1 MAKYFTLTTVVLG
14 MTLVSLPAE
23 AQTTQHLQWDP
34 MAAATYL
41 DERQGWW
48 MTWEPAQRERETF
61 CISCHTAVPYALARS
76 ALWAVSGETALVPQ
90 EEALL
95 HNVRRRVRLWA
106 EVAPERLESRGS
118 ETILNSLVLA
128 SRDARDSRLSDDARL
143 AFDHLWEM
151 QLDHGERSGAWP
163 WLHAALE
170 PWEEDGGPYYGAA
183 LAAVAV
189 GTAPEGYAQEV
200 ANVDRVAR
208 LSSYLNDNYDD
219 QNLFNKLT
227 ALWASARLPGLLE
240 PADQAA
246 LIEETLG
253 RQHGDGGWSLSS
265 LGPYQLRE
273 GSPRVTE
280 SDGYATGMVAFVLL
294 KTGAGPEQ
302 PRLKRALAW
311 LSANQETTDGS
322 WPAQSLNKHRDPS
335 SDIGRFMRDAATSYA
350 VLALT
355 SGHQEAK

>member
-1 MAKYFTLTTVVLG
+1 M
-14 MTLVSLPAE
+14 
-23 AQTTQHLQWDP
+23 
-34 MAAATYL
+34 
-41 DERQGWW
+41 
-48 MTWEPAQRERETF
+48 
-61 CISCHTAVPYALARS
+61 
-76 ALWAVSGETALVPQ
+76 
-90 EEALL
+90 
-95 HNVRRRVRLWA
+95 
-106 EVAPERLESRGS
+106 
-118 ETILNSLVLA
+118 
-128 SRDARDSRLSDDARL
+128 
-143 AFDHLWEM
+143 
-151 QLDHGERSGAWP
+151 
-163 WLHAALE
+163 
-170 PWEEDGGPYYGAA
+170 
-183 LAAVAV
+183 
-189 GTAPEGYAQEV
+189 

-280 SDGYATGMVAFVLL
+280 SDGYATGMIAFVLL
-294 KTGAGPEQ
+294 QTGTGPEQ

-335 SDIGRFMRDAATSYA
+335 SDIGRFMRDAATAYA

-355 SGHQEAK
+355 SGHQAAK